1 MIMKVRA
8 LSCVSVITLL
18 TAPAISGQ
26 LSAKEPIAQ
35 NAVFITFDAP
45 GASLTFPTGIN
56 SEGVIMGNALLD
68 SNDNLGRIFR
78 GFVRAR
84 DGTFTTFDAPNVGQ
98 DGTWPVSIN
107 SAGEITGYSYD
118 ANNMTH
124 GFLRKPDGVITVLDG
139 PGALETF
146 AVGINETGTI
156 TGWVEVN
163 PDGSGHAFLRSP
175 DGEYTLFD
183 VPPEVGTNT
192 APSGI
197 NAAGAVTGSFT
208 DRNFNYAGFVRTA
221 DGTFSYFYAP
231 NGGQIASG
239 LSIDSGGDVTGWY
252 WDRNGEH
259 GFVRTADGTFSALNA
274 PRNIGCVPTSINPA
288 GDITGNCIVNQ
299 VFGAFWGAF
308 VQERNGRFFR
318 LDVPSTIQTVG
329 PSGINSAGEIT
340 GTYYLAPGSGYPHA
354 FLRTWRRRKH

>member
-1 MIMKVRA
+1 
-8 LSCVSVITLL
+8 
-18 TAPAISGQ
+18 
-26 LSAKEPIAQ
+26 
-35 NAVFITFDAP
+35 
-45 GASLTFPTGIN
+45 
-56 SEGVIMGNALLD
+56 MGNALLD

-156 TGWVEVN
+156 TGGFQVN

-288 GDITGNCIVNQ
+288 GDITGNCIINQ